1 MIQIF
6 RLIEV
11 GGNQID
17 LDRRSKERNPE
28 IPDEFASAVSTN
40 EALEKALSSIE
51 EKTAGKI
58 ISVVCQRYGTWQV
71 FVRI

>member
-6 RLIEV
+6 TLIEV
-11 GGNQID
+11 GGKQFD

-28 IPDEFASAVSTN
+28 IPDEFTSAVSKY
-40 EALEKALSSIE
+40 ESLEKALSSIE

-58 ISVVCQRYGTWQV
+58 ISVVYQGYSWQV